1 MFAERTLAE
10 RTFAE
15 RTLNSF
21 AERTL
26 SELMP
31 TKPELVVSPKLGQ
44 GLVEASLNHSLSVS

>member
-31 TKPELVVSPKLGQ
+31 SKPELVVSPKLGQ